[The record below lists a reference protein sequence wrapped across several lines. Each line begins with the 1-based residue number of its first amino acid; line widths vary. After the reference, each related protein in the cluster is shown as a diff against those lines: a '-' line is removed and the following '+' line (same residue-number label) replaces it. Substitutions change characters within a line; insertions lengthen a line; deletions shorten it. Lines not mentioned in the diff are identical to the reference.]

1 MFALVTNLRMK
12 VRHYIPPRAMHNQD
26 IFPDDEDPR
35 ELFEVLGG
43 GSPSTVGSVMLSV

>member
-1 MFALVTNLRMK
+1 MK

-35 ELFEVLGG
+35 KLREVLGG
-43 GSPSTVGSVMLSV
+43 DGFAQYRWICHA